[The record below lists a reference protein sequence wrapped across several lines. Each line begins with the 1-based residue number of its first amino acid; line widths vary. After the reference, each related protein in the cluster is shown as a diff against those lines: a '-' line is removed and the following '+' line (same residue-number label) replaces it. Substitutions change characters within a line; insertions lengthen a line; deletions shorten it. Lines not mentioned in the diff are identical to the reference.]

1 MRAVIDTNCLIA
13 SIPSKNEEYWL
24 YLAFRR
30 KMFEWVISTEIM
42 LEYEE
47 QLAEFYSTHTANLV
61 VNILLTAPNVLRAEP
76 FIRWRL
82 IKKDP
87 DDDKFADLA
96 ISANVNYL
104 VSILM
109 C

>member
-1 MRAVIDTNCLIA
+1 M
-13 SIPSKNEEYWL
+13 
-24 YLAFRR
+24 
-30 KMFEWVISTEIM
+30 
-42 LEYEE
+42 
-47 QLAEFYSTHTANLV
+47 
-61 VNILLTAPNVLRAEP
+61 NILLTASNVLQAEP

-104 VSILM
+104 VTNDKHFNVLKYVPFPTVKMVSLAEFKIILGFE
-109 C
+109 